1 MPLVEYR
8 AQYIPFC
15 LAHLA
20 TLSGFQYN
28 KTFFVIYIAV
38 VESGDENDDDDEVDG
53 SADDQERFGNI
64 CVLFLLLNVY

>member
-1 MPLVEYR
+1 
-8 AQYIPFC
+8 
-15 LAHLA
+15 LA